1 MHTWDD
7 FQIPVSNSLQV
18 EYKKLQ
24 SSCSGLMDKKG
35 YKWAERITHDKVN
48 KRTNEERWDSE
59 MKDPLNL
66 E

>member
-18 EYKKLQ
+18 ECKKLQ

-35 YKWAERITHDKVN
+35 YKWAERIIHDKVN

-59 MKDPLNL
+59 MTDHLNL